1 MRIHIGKLFSQ
12 NVQLNVL
19 MIGFTTMVVGCGGLQ
34 LDEHVTKYGR
44 PLSDPTSPPASITL
58 EPVQTTNPINT
69 PQTLK
74 AIVKDAKGKRVY
86 SAMVEWILARAN
98 GAVGDI
104 VEVQQDPLNRALK
117 MDNAFALAGANR
129 RGESFISVTSVQEG
143 TTHVIAVVPDIQDK
157 TKNRAFGVL
166 HWLDAEWDFPKT
178 QSQQIGT
185 SGTLTTTVRKASTG
199 EPLPGYQVTW
209 NITSGPPAHFEE
221 THQTEAI
228 TETDE
233 NGVAQVTLAQD
244 NPGPG
249 GNAVHIG
256 VIKPSEPGR
265 PCCPAVSGLIA
276 QDTTAVEWVS
286 PSLGINQN
294 CPSAIVV
301 GEPAPFRFTVTNT
314 SDELEARN
322 VKVTSSLPD
331 GLTYIQSTPPAQ
343 QLGNVLMWTLGNISP
358 HDTQEVR
365 LELQPTRPG
374 NLTHKLS
381 VETSGGYRTTS
392 LCSTNAGE
400 AKLTITQRCPADG
413 IVGDTLRFTT
423 TVENTGSG
431 EAKNVEIVSVVPV
444 GFRHASEQREIR
456 RVLPTLPAGS
466 SHTATFEFVGGQP
479 GTAISTAKV
488 TAHNQQ
494 EEAQCE
500 VTLRESSITIT
511 KTGPANRFLNRPVT
525 YEIVISNPGNAPAT
539 GVVINDSLPSG
550 VQYTTSSPSG
560 TFNPTTNGLSWEV
573 GSVAPG
579 ETKTFTVTGRAI
591 TVGRHCNAA
600 IVKTSRQLRE
610 SAQVCTEV
618 KGIGA
623 LLIVVTDAEDPVEV
637 GETEQYSIVVT
648 NQGTA
653 PITNIK
659 ISAELSDKMKYV
671 SSTGSSSRLVV
682 LGKRVDFDPIPAIA
696 PKKSITFTVT
706 VRGTQPGD
714 ERFRV
719 RMEADQLTS
728 PVLVEESTNFY
739 Q

>member
-1 MRIHIGKLFSQ
+1 M
-12 NVQLNVL
+12 
-19 MIGFTTMVVGCGGLQ
+19 
-34 LDEHVTKYGR
+34 
-44 PLSDPTSPPASITL
+44 
-58 EPVQTTNPINT
+58 
-69 PQTLK
+69 
-74 AIVKDAKGKRVY
+74 
-86 SAMVEWILARAN
+86 AR
-98 GAVGDI
+98 
-104 VEVQQDPLNRALK
+104 L
-117 MDNAFALAGANR
+117 
-129 RGESFISVTSVQEG
+129 
-143 TTHVIAVVPDIQDK
+143 
-157 TKNRAFGVL
+157 
-166 HWLDAEWDFPKT
+166 
-178 QSQQIGT
+178 
-185 SGTLTTTVRKASTG
+185 
-199 EPLPGYQVTW
+199 
-209 NITSGPPAHFEE
+209 
-221 THQTEAI
+221 
-228 TETDE
+228 
-233 NGVAQVTLAQD
+233 
-244 NPGPG
+244 
-249 GNAVHIG
+249 
-256 VIKPSEPGR
+256 
-265 PCCPAVSGLIA
+265 
-276 QDTTAVEWVS
+276 
-286 PSLGINQN
+286 
-294 CPSAIVV
+294 
-301 GEPAPFRFTVTNT
+301 
-314 SDELEARN
+314 
-322 VKVTSSLPD
+322 
-331 GLTYIQSTPPAQ
+331 
-343 QLGNVLMWTLGNISP
+343 
-358 HDTQEVR
+358 
-365 LELQPTRPG
+365 
-374 NLTHKLS
+374 
-381 VETSGGYRTTS
+381 
-392 LCSTNAGE
+392 
-400 AKLTITQRCPADG
+400 
-413 IVGDTLRFTT
+413 
-423 TVENTGSG
+423 
-431 EAKNVEIVSVVPV
+431 
-444 GFRHASEQREIR
+444 
-456 RVLPTLPAGS
+456 
-466 SHTATFEFVGGQP
+466 
-479 GTAISTAKV
+479 V

-525 YEIVISNPGNAPAT
+525 YEIVISNPGSAPAT

-623 LLIVVTDAEDPVEV
+623 LLIVVTDAVDPVEV

-653 PITNIK
+653 PTTNIK

-719 RMEADQLTS
+719 HMEADQLTS